1 MVEREGNP
9 YEGADDGG
17 KNQQQCRVLL
27 ADVLLAPGVLGVGRG
42 RGANVVDVVGVLQ
55 GNLHQVDD
63 EHNADEGGGLDQ
75 VVQPVSAS
83 KGVSGE
89 MGWHLS
95 KGR

>member
-1 MVEREGNP
+1 M
-9 YEGADDGG
+9 
-17 KNQQQCRVLL
+17 
-27 ADVLLAPGVLGVGRG
+27 
-42 RGANVVDVVGVLQ
+42 VDVVGVLQ

-75 VVQPVSAS
+75 MVEPVSAS
-83 KGVSGE
+83 KGVSRE